1 MNILTIS
8 KSDKTYPSNLCHLH
22 TPPKKI
28 YVRGGEIAQI
38 IKAPVLAVVGS
49 RKVSPYGQSVTN
61 DMVSYAAKRGIA
73 VVSGLALGVDSL
85 AHQAALDAGGKTIAV
100 LPGGIKKIYPTSH
113 NHLAEKIVESGGA
126 LISEYAGDMPP
137 MKHHFIERNRIIAAL
152 CDVLLITEAAVKSG
166 SLHTAR
172 FALELG
178 KTVAVVPGSIYSPTS
193 TGCNNLI
200 KMGALPVTCV
210 EDLLECLD
218 LTEEQLSLD
227 DIYYPESQAEKT
239 VLETLK
245 NGVTDGSKLMKA
257 SGMKT
262 EEFRQILSAL
272 EVKGIVSAL
281 GNDQWRIR

>member
-8 KSDKTYPSNLCHLH
+8 KSDKSYPSNLDHLY

-28 YVRGGEIAQI
+28 HVRGGDVTEMT
-38 IKAPVLAVVGS
+38 KAPVLAVVGS
-49 RKVSPYGQSVTN
+49 RKVSPYGKSVTN
-61 DMVSYAAKRGIA
+61 DMVSYVAARGI
-73 VVSGLALGVDSL
+73 VVISGLALGVDSL
-85 AHQAALDAGGKTIAV
+85 AHQATLDAGGRTIAV
-100 LPGGIKKIYPTSH
+100 LPGGIQKIYPTSH
-113 NHLAEKIVESGGA
+113 KHLAERIVESGGT
-126 LISEYAGDMPP
+126 LLSEYPGEMPP

-152 CDVLLITEAAVKSG
+152 CDALLITEAAAKSG

-210 EDLLECLD
+210 KDLLECLA

-227 DIYYPESQAEKT
+227 DIYYPESKSEEA
-239 VLETLK
+239 VLELLK
-245 NGVTDGSKLMKA
+245 KGTTDGSKLMKA
-257 SGMKT
+257 AGMKA
-262 EEFRQILSAL
+262 EEFRRILSAL
-272 EVKGIVSAL
+272 EVKGVVSAL
-281 GNDQWRIR
+281 GNDQWRVR